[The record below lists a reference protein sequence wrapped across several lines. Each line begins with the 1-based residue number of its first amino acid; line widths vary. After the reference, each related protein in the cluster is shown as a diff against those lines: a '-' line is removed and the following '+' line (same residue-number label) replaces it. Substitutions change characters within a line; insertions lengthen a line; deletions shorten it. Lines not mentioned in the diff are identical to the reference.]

1 MASANRLHL
10 DFKLTTTDER
20 QRFIHEYLRRPEFTS
35 RPPTEEELETMGNY
49 LLWGK
54 DPETG
59 LNAKQAGVCDI
70 ETKHGTWDKSGIE
83 SLEGLMEQP
92 TFTEASL
99 FALGAAPT
107 KVKREVFSRQSA
119 LDKCPDYLRDTFLD
133 LFQRIDRLELAINY
147 YELLHGKRKNPP
159 RDALVAKFSDEE
171 QESLREWVT
180 HWNQYQY
187 LKHRHQLV
195 ELRRE
200 QYTLRDSYSP
210 VISGKDSL
218 NLEDQD
224 LLEDNYVDFGVEVK
238 VLPMGMIG
246 QNGMAG
252 LVFDKWAELTP
263 YNRTEGQLEQISRYY
278 WERKNDERT
287 LRESKDLF
295 IDFRELEHVYQLFMY
310 FFELEDSKLDQKP
323 WATLTNLMDTLK
335 FYVER
340 ADLTE
345 LQRELL
351 DMKLRKITNV
361 DIAKQINEKWK
372 KTYTPNYIS
381 TIFRQRIIP
390 KINEAAAYHEKL
402 IGNIFFEEEYK
413 RCTGCGEFLLR
424 DTENFTRRSRSVDGF
439 TTRCKRC
446 EKKSR
451 NKGGKDV
458 I

>member
-1 MASANRLHL
+1 M
-10 DFKLTTTDER
+10 
-20 QRFIHEYLRRPEFTS
+20 
-35 RPPTEEELETMGNY
+35 
-49 LLWGK
+49 
-54 DPETG
+54 
-59 LNAKQAGVCDI
+59 
-70 ETKHGTWDKSGIE
+70 
-83 SLEGLMEQP
+83 
-92 TFTEASL
+92 
-99 FALGAAPT
+99 
-107 KVKREVFSRQSA
+107 
-119 LDKCPDYLRDTFLD
+119 
-133 LFQRIDRLELAINY
+133 
-147 YELLHGKRKNPP
+147 
-159 RDALVAKFSDEE
+159 
-171 QESLREWVT
+171 
-180 HWNQYQY
+180 
-187 LKHRHQLV
+187 
-195 ELRRE
+195 
-200 QYTLRDSYSP
+200 
-210 VISGKDSL
+210 
-218 NLEDQD
+218 
-224 LLEDNYVDFGVEVK
+224 
-238 VLPMGMIG
+238 
-246 QNGMAG
+246 
-252 LVFDKWAELTP
+252 
-263 YNRTEGQLEQISRYY
+263 EQISRYY